1 MVLNRV
7 RPEFADGRISFG
19 DLSWHQMS
27 LFWVQFGLLA
37 VNIYPRNDR
46 FSVVGV
52 AADWIRI
59 PCFRLDRRPNSTCFM
74 T

>member
-7 RPEFADGRISFG
+7 RPEFADGRMSFG

-37 VNIYPRNDR
+37 VEILPRYEL
-46 FSVVGV
+46 FSIV
-52 AADWIRI
+52 A
-59 PCFRLDRRPNSTCFM
+59 RRG
-74 T
+74 